1 MHMNTPPA
9 TPRRPASLDPVRLHT
24 IIEML
29 YANLPRVVRP
39 PVEYALTTQTLGV
52 EHSFTGTLTQD
63 GEHHDGAQQTMMTAA
78 TTCTAKSLCFV
89 KSSFSI
95 STHCVVV
102 KVQRVQCARVALE
115 GLRKRACAVS
125 THFVVVKV
133 QRVQCARVALE
144 SLRERACAVLT
155 HSVVAKVQR
164 V

>member
-1 MHMNTPPA
+1 
-9 TPRRPASLDPVRLHT
+9 
-24 IIEML
+24 ML
-29 YANLPRVVRP
+29 YANSTLVRPRV
-39 PVEYALTTQTLGV
+39 EHALTTKALGV

-95 STHCVVV
+95 STHCIVVKVQRV
-102 KVQRVQCARVALE
+102 KVQRVQCAHVALE
-115 GLRKRACAVS
+115 GLRERACAVS

-133 QRVQCARVALE
+133 QRVQVARVALE
-144 SLRERACAVLT
+144 GLRERACAVST
-155 HSVVAKVQR
+155 HVVAGKVQR